1 MVTRCADRR
10 RPEDRHAGEARDV
23 GKQDR
28 DGLACAFD
36 GSILVAACDDDGGC
50 RCRVVVLSVGGI
62 AMAKRRSTAFTELG
76 TRAVWSPARDTAQV
90 ERCST
95 RVTETRIITHA
106 LPGRTTG
113 HLRIIEVAFVPSI
126 QTPLVRIAI
135 ASTSRTSVR
144 RSNGN
149 RKTSVATGA
158 TWQRSSSS
166 HRTMA
171 CSPVC
176 R

>member
-1 MVTRCADRR
+1 MLVKPATSANKTVTDLRAPSRAASWSR
-10 RPEDRHAGEARDV
+10 LPTTAAAV
-23 GKQDR
+23 G
-28 DGLACAFD
+28 
-36 GSILVAACDDDGGC
+36 
-50 RCRVVVLSVGGI
+50 CRVVVLCVGGI

-76 TRAVWSPARDTAQV
+76 TRAVWSPARGTA
-90 ERCST
+90 
-95 RVTETRIITHA
+95 TRIITHA
-106 LPGRTTG
+106 LPARTTG

-126 QTPLVRIAI
+126 QTPLVPI
-135 ASTSRTSVR
+135 ASALTSRTSVR
-144 RSNGN
+144 RNN
-149 RKTSVATGA
+149 RNRRTSVGTGA

>member
-1 MVTRCADRR
+1 MLVKPATSANKTVTDLRAPSRAASWSR
-10 RPEDRHAGEARDV
+10 LPTTAAAV
-23 GKQDR
+23 G
-28 DGLACAFD
+28 
-36 GSILVAACDDDGGC
+36 
-50 RCRVVVLSVGGI
+50 CRVVVLCVGGI

-76 TRAVWSPARDTAQV
+76 TRAVWSPARDTGQV

-126 QTPLVRIAI
+126 QTPLVPIAI

-149 RKTSVATGA
+149 RRTSVATGA